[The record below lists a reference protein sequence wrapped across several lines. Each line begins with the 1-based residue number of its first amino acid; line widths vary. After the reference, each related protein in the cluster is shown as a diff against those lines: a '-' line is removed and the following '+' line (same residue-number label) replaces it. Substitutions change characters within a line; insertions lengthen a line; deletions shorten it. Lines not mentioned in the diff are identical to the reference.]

1 MSTWSKKMKYTP
13 GEKILDKSGNEY
25 TIISQIHE
33 NLIYAKDKRNEVFA
47 MFADGTVEKMIDIK
61 I

>member
-1 MSTWSKKMKYTP
+1 MKYTP